1 MVVIGGRGHMG
12 AAAVQAF
19 RAAGVEVASA
29 GPSASNDL
37 QVDLRDASTLSRL
50 DAFDAIVNCSD
61 SLVAAPDELVR
72 HVIERGGLLLES
84 AAEPVTVR
92 RLLAARFDEGPGT
105 AVLGAGIFPGL
116 SNLLAAE
123 AARAVGDCHALE
135 LGIRWSPLSAG
146 GGGMVGLVPHLL
158 DVPTHKYVDGA
169 LVDGPPVEAG
179 PRLPFAE
186 GERATLH
193 VAFCEPTMLRQSR
206 SIPNVAVYGSFAP
219 DILMTSFRLTPL
231 WLLRL
236 SIVRAWLW
244 LQFTVLRR
252 FLLRS
257 VHASVRIVARAR
269 NLSGEEAIVRCEAP
283 DGIACGGTV
292 IAAMVACLKRRELPG
307 GLHLCDALLD
317 LSDLEIPDAKIGVEG
332 PRTAAR
338 AP

>member
-1 MVVIGGRGHMG
+1 MRVVVIGGRGHMG
-12 AAAVQAF
+12 AAAVQAL
-19 RAAGVEVASA
+19 RVAGIEVASA
-29 GPSASNDL
+29 GVSANNDV
-37 QVDLRDASTLSRL
+37 QIDLRGASTLSRL
-50 DAFDAIVNCSD
+50 DGFDAIVNCSD
-61 SLVAAPDELVR
+61 SLIAAPDDLVR
-72 HVIERGGLLLES
+72 HVITRGGLLLES
-84 AAEPVTVR
+84 AAEPVTMR
-92 RLLAARFDEGPGT
+92 RLLDTRFADGPGT

-116 SNLLAAE
+116 SNLLAARE
-123 AARAVGDCHALE
+123 ARAVGECHALE

-169 LVDGPPVEAG
+169 LVEGPPVEAG

-193 VAFCEPTMLRQSR
+193 VAFCEPTMLRR
-206 SIPNVAVYGSFAP
+206 FPNVAVYGSFAP

-269 NLSGEEAIVRCEAP
+269 NLAGEEAIVRCEAP

-292 IAAMVACLKRRELPG
+292 IAAMVSRLRQRELPG

-317 LSDLEIPDAKIGVEG
+317 LSDLEIPDAKIVVEE